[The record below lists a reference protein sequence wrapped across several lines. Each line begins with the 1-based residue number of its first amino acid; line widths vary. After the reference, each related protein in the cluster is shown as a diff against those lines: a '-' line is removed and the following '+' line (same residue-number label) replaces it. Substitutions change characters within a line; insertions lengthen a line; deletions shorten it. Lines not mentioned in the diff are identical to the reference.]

1 MQYKLQRPVIN
12 GKQSAT
18 WYICWTEGRRS
29 CRKSTRTADLRQA
42 ERVLTKFLAAL
53 TAPPE
58 RFNMSQ
64 LFEAYATERTQD
76 NIRSPET
83 LRWHLKRPNEV
94 FGDLHPNDLSR
105 PLIRDTIED
114 WREEGTSDST
124 INKRLR
130 LVRASLNWAVREDWI
145 DNAPYIPAPAQAKP
159 RTRYLTRE
167 EFQALYMATDEP
179 HVKAFLAL
187 GVWSGHRMS
196 AILSLTWGQL
206 ADGFVRPTGGHEN
219 KRRAVVPINAPLALS
234 LGTAYAIRDSDY
246 VISWRGEPITSIKTA
261 FYKAVNR
268 AGLEDVRI
276 HDLRR
281 TCATWLA
288 QKGVKMELI
297 AAYLGDGQRTVDL
310 HYAHLS
316 PDYLVKA
323 SESIA

>member
-1 MQYKLQRPVIN
+1 MQYRLERPVIN
-12 GKQSAT
+12 GKPSRS

-29 CRKSTRTADLRQA
+29 RRQSTRTEDLHEA
-42 ERVLTKFLAAL
+42 ERVLAKFLAAVN
-53 TAPPE
+53 APPE

-64 LFEAYATERTQD
+64 LFQAYATDRERD

-83 LRWHLKRPNEV
+83 LRFHLKRPNEA
-94 FGDLHPNDLSR
+94 FGLLHPSDLSR
-105 PLIRDTIED
+105 PLIRDAIDD
-114 WREEGTSDST
+114 WRDEGTSDST
-124 INKRLR
+124 INRRLR
-130 LVRASLNWAVREDWI
+130 CVRSALNFAVREEWI
-145 DNAPYIPAPAQAKP
+145 NSAPYIPAPAQAEP

-167 EFQALYMATDEP
+167 EFQALYMATEEP

-196 AILSLTWGQL
+196 AILSLKWEQL

-234 LGTAYAIRDSDY
+234 LGTVYAIRDSEY
-246 VISWRGEPITSIKTA
+246 VISWRGEPIGSIKTA
-261 FYKAVNR
+261 FYKAVKR
-268 AGLEDVRI
+268 AGLENVRI

-288 QKGVKMELI
+288 QNGVKMELI
-297 AAYLGDGQRTVDL
+297 AAYLGDEQRTVDR